1 MPVLMFVIVSLASI
15 LGANTSP
22 KEVALLGGGVAVFLT
37 GSVVDASSGRAL
49 EGAQVYVPVASAGAL
64 TNSAGRFLVRLV
76 DSYVGQEIEVAAEL
90 IGYASQR
97 ITLRLSEGE
106 HVLEFRMEQTA
117 LRLDELVVTEAR
129 EQSADAARR
138 AVSPT
143 PAPIMLRAAPHVGVT
158 HNTEAYAHIE
168 ESGFRPVATAPLST
182 FSIDVDRASYANVRR
197 FIEDGQRPPLDAVR
211 IEELINYFPYGGAR
225 PVGDARFA
233 VTTEVTRA
241 PWAPTHQLVR
251 IGVRGQ
257 SIPMRDLP
265 ASNLVFLIDVSGSM
279 SPENKLPLLQR
290 SLRLLVDQLRPQDR
304 VAIVVYA
311 GAAGLVLPSTAGY
324 RKQRI
329 VAALD
334 RLRAGGSTAGGAGLH
349 LAYRVAQENFIEG
362 GNNRVILATDGD
374 FNVGASSDGDM
385 VRLIEEKRAQGA
397 FLTVLGFGR
406 GNLKDSKMEQLADH
420 GNGNFAYID
429 SELEAK
435 KVLVSEMSGTLFTIA
450 KDVKIQVEFNPAR
463 VAEYRL
469 IGYENRLL
477 ADEDFNDDTKDAG
490 ELGAG
495 HTVTALYEVVTT
507 EAFGARPSVD
517 PLRFQSSTPT
527 ATSDSEELMYV
538 KLRYKEPDGEQS
550 RLVEMPVFSWDE
562 VDVASSDLR
571 FASAVAAWGMILR
584 DSEYTKD
591 FRLSEVLALAGSAL
605 GEDAGGY
612 RADFLRLV
620 ERTRVLE
627 LTATRRD

>member
-22 KEVALLGGGVAVFLT
+22 KEVALLGGGVAGFLT

-64 TNSAGRFLVRLV
+64 TNSAGRCLVRLD
-76 DSYVGQEIEVAAEL
+76 DSYVGQEIEVTAEL
-90 IGYASQR
+90 IGYESQR

-106 HVLEFRMEQTA
+106 HVLEFRMEQ
-117 LRLDELVVTEAR
+117 
-129 EQSADAARR
+129 SADAARH

-143 PAPIMLRAAPHVGVT
+143 PAPIMLRAAPHGGVT

-211 IEELINYFPYGGAR
+211 IEELINYFPYGGGR

-349 LAYRVAQENFIEG
+349 LAYRVARENFIEG

-385 VRLIEEKRAQGA
+385 VRLIEEKREQGA

-477 ADEDFNDDTKDAG
+477 ADEDFNDDTRDAG

-495 HTVTALYEVVTT
+495 HTVTALYEVVPT

-562 VDVASSDLR
+562 VDVASADLR

-612 RADFLRLV
+612 RAEFLRLV

-627 LTATRRD
+627 LTTTRRD

>member
-1 MPVLMFVIVSLASI
+1 MPALMLVILSLASI
-15 LGANTSP
+15 LGAHSSP
-22 KEVALLGGGVAVFLT
+22 KAVAPLGGGVAVFLT
-37 GSVVDASSGRAL
+37 GSVADASSMQAL
-49 EGAQVYVPVASAGAL
+49 AGAQVYVPVASSGAL
-64 TNSAGRFLVRLV
+64 TNSGGRFMVSL
-76 DSYVGQEIEVAAEL
+76 DDGYVGQEVEVVAQL

-97 ITLRLSEGE
+97 ITIRLTEGGNA
-106 HVLEFRMEQTA
+106 LDFRLQAAAVE
-117 LRLDELVVTEAR
+117 LDELAVAPGREAR
-129 EQSADAARR
+129 SST
-138 AVSPT
+138 VSGGLSLSV
-143 PAPIMLRAAPHVGVT
+143 ASDRGVV

-197 FIEDGQRPPLDAVR
+197 FIQEGRRPPLDAVR
-211 IEELINYFPYGGAR
+211 IEELVNYFPYGGAE
-225 PVGDARFA
+225 PQGDEPFA

-241 PWAPTHQLVR
+241 PWAPDHHLVR
-251 IGVRGQ
+251 IGVRAQ
-257 SIPMRDLP
+257 SIPMDDLP

-279 SPENKLPLLQR
+279 SAEDKLPLLRR
-290 SLRLLVDQLRPQDR
+290 SFRLLVDQLRPQDR

-311 GAAGLVLPSTAGY
+311 GAAGLVLPSTPGY
-324 RKQRI
+324 RKQEI
-329 VAALD
+329 VAAID

-349 LAYRVAQENFIEG
+349 LAYRVAQDNFIEG

-374 FNVGASSDGDM
+374 FNVGPSSDGDM
-385 VRLIEEKRAQGA
+385 VRLIEEKREQGA
-397 FLTVLGFGR
+397 FLTVLGFGQ

-495 HTVTALYEVVTT
+495 HTVTALYELKPTRAEV
-507 EAFGARPSVD
+507 ERAPVD
-517 PLRFQSSTPT
+517 PLRFQSSTATET
-527 ATSDSEELMYV
+527 ANSQELMYL
-538 KLRYKEPDGEQS
+538 KLRYKAPNGEQS
-550 RLVEMPVFSWDE
+550 QLMEVPVFAGDE
-562 VDVASSDLR
+562 VEVASSDLR
-571 FASAVAAWGMILR
+571 FAAAVAAWGMILR
-584 DSEYTKD
+584 DSRYTD
-591 FRLSEVLALAGSAL
+591 GFELSEVLELASGAL
-605 GEDAGGY
+605 GEDVGGY
-612 RADFLRLV
+612 RAEFLRLV
-620 ERTRVLE
+620 ERTRVME
-627 LTATRRD
+627 LTASRRG